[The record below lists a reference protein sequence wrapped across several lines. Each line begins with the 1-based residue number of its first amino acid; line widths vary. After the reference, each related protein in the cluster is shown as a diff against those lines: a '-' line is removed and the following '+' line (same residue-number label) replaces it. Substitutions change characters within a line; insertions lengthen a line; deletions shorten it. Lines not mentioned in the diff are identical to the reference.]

1 MTQRDHEPMNI
12 INISPANRPGFLQR
26 YGYPLAITLSIGLS
40 ALAGQPNG
48 TALAASGCGSGS
60 GSSSGTPTLAAAT
73 PASSPSSKVPIPTEA
88 AVQPEQNPAG
98 DIPDTQAFVTYT
110 STSGGYSITMPEG
123 WARQESGTNVTFS
136 DSKLHIFGVEIGC
149 SKSAPTVDSAK
160 AEATGQLSSTIPAFE
175 LVDVKALSLPAGPAI
190 LIQYRTNSAPDDV
203 TGKQH
208 RVDVDRYEFFK
219 DGKLAVLSIAS
230 PAGSDNV
237 DVSRQVSESFRWL
250 A

>member
-1 MTQRDHEPMNI
+1 MTQRDREPMNI

-48 TALAASGCGSGS
+48 TALAASGCGSGN
-60 GSSSGTPTLAAAT
+60 SSGTPALAAAT
-73 PASSPSSKVPIPTEA
+73 PASSPSSKVAIPTEA
-88 AVQPEQNPAG
+88 AIQPEQNPAG
-98 DIPDTQAFVTYT
+98 DIPDTQAFVTYA

-149 SKSAPTVDSAK
+149 SNSAPTIDSAK

-175 LVDVKALSLPAGPAI
+175 LVDVKTLSLPAGPTI

-208 RVDVDRYEFFK
+208 RLDVDRYEIFK
-219 DGKLAVLSIAS
+219 DGKRAILSIAS

-250 A
+250 V